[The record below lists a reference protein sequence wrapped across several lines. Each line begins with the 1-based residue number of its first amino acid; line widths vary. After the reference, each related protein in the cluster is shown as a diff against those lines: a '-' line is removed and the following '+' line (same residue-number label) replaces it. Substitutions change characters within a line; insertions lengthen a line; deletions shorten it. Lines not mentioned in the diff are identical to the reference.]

1 MTNKGE
7 GMRRLPFDEP
17 DWAAAPPWAA
27 WWAVDKDGLP
37 YWYAERPEPGKG
49 AWWNEIGSQRQRVQP
64 IGRLCRLDMTG
75 VNWRETLRE
84 RDGNTNG

>member
-1 MTNKGE
+1 MK
-7 GMRRLPFDEP
+7 RLPFQEP
-17 DWAAAPPWAA
+17 DWAAAPTWAA

-37 YWYAERPEPGKG
+37 YWYAERPDAPGKSV
-49 AWWNEIGSQRQRVQP
+49 WWNEIGSQRQRVQP

-84 RDGNTNG
+84 RDGNTND